1 MSRPFMWFRLYRG
14 RVWHVRPGTE
24 AFAELAL
31 CGAAPVDTGEE
42 QATRP
47 PRGAKP
53 CPECMAVAGS
63 IEEAG
68 LEALA
73 IWCARHYSPSDDN
86 DLVDA
91 EIVDGDEPD
100 DLEDDLEQPEVIA
113 AAGPEYAPLDL
124 VGTLQDAISRAQA
137 FKAAVAEIPGVE
149 VE

>member
-1 MSRPFMWFRLYRG
+1 VSRPITWFRLYRG
-14 RVWHVRPGTE
+14 RVWHARRGTD
-24 AFAELAL
+24 AFMELAL
-31 CGAAPVDTGEE
+31 CGVALVDSGEE
-42 QATRP
+42 QAGRP

-73 IWCARHYSPSDDN
+73 IWRARNYPPPEAD

-91 EIVDGDEPD
+91 EIVYDDEPD

-113 AAGPEYAPLDL
+113 AAGPEYAPM
-124 VGTLQDAISRAQA
+124 G
-137 FKAAVAEIPGVE
+137 GVE
-149 VE
+149 VL